1 MLDYIDVTQRLQKY
15 LQNASDHRCIKVFRK
30 S

>member
-15 LQNASDHRCIKVFRK
+15 LQNASDHRCIK
-30 S
+30 